1 MDLDLMDI
9 DRQLELLDEI
19 EVPEP
24 ITVPAPKRR
33 KTLIAENTA
42 PAAGKAHSSATV
54 KHHSIILN
62 DRIPETGEYVPVTFL
77 DGRRKYLAVEE
88 IKQKELLPSATARQ
102 PLVLDEL
109 SRLVENAER
118 LAVNRQLLSWLK
130 AWDYSVFG
138 IEPKPSGTTTTST
151 ISDDVG
157 DRAPPPSSST
167 SRFGKSGQSASGTAR
182 HDAAEKELNISMLDP
197 RDGRPFYRLVLLS
210 GPPGLGKTTLAHL
223 LARHAGY
230 QVIEMNSSDDRS
242 PAAMRER
249 LETVASSQTSL
260 NPTIAANATVLK
272 PSCLILDEVDGALPA
287 AVEVL
292 STAACNAAPVAGERK
307 RAGKKHRSA
316 LVLRRPVICICNDL
330 YAPSLRPLRAPGVPC
345 FILRLPSIDLNR
357 LISRLDWIARTEDIV
372 VGKNFLSNLADSSG
386 RDIRACLN
394 ALQFLKAAK
403 GEGKD
408 FSTLDLPGF
417 LGLHGSLKDS
427 QHNLFSAWQAVF
439 TIPPPHVLS
448 RQLAACRRQ
457 TPIGTGGIT
466 GVSRITD
473 ANSASDSSLQAR
485 SLPRFRF
492 LSCR

>member
-1 MDLDLMDI
+1 ALCLSFCQLLFICTDSANDQLNVPVSFLYGNNLRFADKMDLDLMDI

-19 EVPEP
+19 EVEERASRSSLAPITVPEP

-33 KTLIAENTA
+33 KTLIAVNTA
-42 PAAGKAHSSATV
+42 PVAGKAHSSATV

-118 LAVNRQLLSWLK
+118 LMSFKRIIETSEPNVSTNASSPAISESSQLWVKKYEPVRYLDLISSEAVNRQLLSWLK

-260 NPTIAANATVLK
+260 NPTIAANSTVLK

-307 RAGKKHRSA
+307 RAGKKTPKCSCLASA
-316 LVLRRPVICICNDL
+316 RDL
-330 YAPSLRPLRAPGVPC
+330 HLQRPLCPITASSSSPWCALLYSPTSQHRPQSPNLAPGLDCQNGGHCCRKKFSLQP
-345 FILRLPSIDLNR
+345 
-357 LISRLDWIARTEDIV
+357 SRL
-372 VGKNFLSNLADSSG
+372 
-386 RDIRACLN
+386 
-394 ALQFLKAAK
+394 
-403 GEGKD
+403 
-408 FSTLDLPGF
+408 
-417 LGLHGSLKDS
+417 
-427 QHNLFSAWQAVF
+427 
-439 TIPPPHVLS
+439 
-448 RQLAACRRQ
+448 
-457 TPIGTGGIT
+457 
-466 GVSRITD
+466 
-473 ANSASDSSLQAR
+473 
-485 SLPRFRF
+485 
-492 LSCR
+492 